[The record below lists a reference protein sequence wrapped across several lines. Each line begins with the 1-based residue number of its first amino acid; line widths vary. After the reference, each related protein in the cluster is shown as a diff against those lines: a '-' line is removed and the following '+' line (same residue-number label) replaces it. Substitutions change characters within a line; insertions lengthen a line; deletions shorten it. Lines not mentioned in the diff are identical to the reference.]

1 MGPQVSHLQN
11 LFWHSQTSGLMHEMI
26 TNQTENIWQQCFPFG
41 CTFHWLPQQPCLPV
55 LTEENVPKW
64 WNKSLFGCEIP
75 HIVSASPQI
84 RSAAPVSHR
93 SSGFSLLITSQI
105 RARTFSIGLLK
116 LRKIPAA
123 RMLPVESQGHLF
135 PPWNR
140 LDKVRAVIFNWF
152 HSHFTHE
159 GKCWWNQLVT
169 RRKTGAMLAGRVNIL
184 CKGMWNE
191 VISAA
196 WEEVANVNAER
207 WVIPGITVATSD

>member
-1 MGPQVSHLQN
+1 MGPQVSHSKVKRVDRCMKWLQIKQRIFDSSVSPLVA
-11 LFWHSQTSGLMHEMI
+11 LFT
-26 TNQTENIWQQCFPFG
+26 G
-41 CTFHWLPQQPCLPV
+41 CLNRHVCLSWPRK
-55 LTEENVPKW
+55 NVPKW
-64 WNKSLFGCEIP
+64 WNKSSFGCEIP

-84 RSAAPVSHR
+84 RSAAPVSRH
-93 SSGFSLLITSQI
+93 SSGFSQI

-196 WEEVANVNAER
+196 WEEVPNVNVER
-207 WVIPGITVATSD
+207 RLIPGITAASSD